1 MILEVLKV
9 GDLRPRLI
17 LNPNHQSGKPL
28 PQLCIYTIRSFLK
41 RWGLWNWVD
50 DAFLSNNSVGRR
62 WNYKEYSICITFMKL
77 NLLPTTYSN

>member
-41 RWGLWNWVD
+41 RWGLWTGWMML
-50 DAFLSNNSVGRR
+50 F
-62 WNYKEYSICITFMKL
+62 SITIQL
-77 NLLPTTYSN
+77 VED